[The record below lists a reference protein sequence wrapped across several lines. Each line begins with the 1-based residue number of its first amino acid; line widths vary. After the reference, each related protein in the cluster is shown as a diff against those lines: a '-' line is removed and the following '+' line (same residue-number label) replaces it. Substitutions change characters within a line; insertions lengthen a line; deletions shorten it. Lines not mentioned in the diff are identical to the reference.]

1 MSRFFRS
8 TSDSESETDS
18 DISQYSSEEEFSDG
32 SDDEGQQQQQEED
45 EPKKSR
51 FLKGGD
57 DSDSDDESSVKRQV
71 KSLKDKRLEGLFMS
85 VKAIENGQ
93 KNNDWGLIA
102 SGKVCVFQFL
112 GGFTNAVG
120 CYYRV

>member
-32 SDDEGQQQQQEED
+32 SDDEGQQQQQQQEED

-71 KSLKDKRLEGLFMS
+71 KSLKDKRLEGLFVS

-102 SGKVCVFQFL
+102 SGKVYVFYSL
-112 GGFTNAVG
+112 EV
-120 CYYRV
+120 Y

>member
-18 DISQYSSEEEFSDG
+18 DISQYSSEEDFSDE
-32 SDDEGQQQQQEED
+32 SDNEEQQQQQQEED

-57 DSDSDDESSVKRQV
+57 DSDSDDESLVKRQV
-71 KSLKDKRLEGLFMS
+71 KSLKDKRLEGLLTS
-85 VKAIENGQ
+85 VKTIENGQ

-102 SGKVCVFQFL
+102 SGKKKKKEQ
-112 GGFTNAVG
+112 
-120 CYYRV
+120 